1 VWKEKTDS
9 PGVGYPEVI
18 TLPEPRIGNDES
30 ASVFKCFP
38 LMLPYNAH
46 TAELASSLL
55 FSLIRNDE
63 RTGRD
68 ETSRLLAMVG
78 LRHRDNVYCRKI
90 SFAQAERRLH
100 PLRNIRS

>member
-63 RTGRD
+63 RPCRD
-68 ETSRLLAMVG
+68 ETSRPLAMVG
-78 LRHRDNVYCRKI
+78 LRHVGTMSIAAKSLSHKPRDGCT
-90 SFAQAERRLH
+90 L
-100 PLRNIRS
+100 